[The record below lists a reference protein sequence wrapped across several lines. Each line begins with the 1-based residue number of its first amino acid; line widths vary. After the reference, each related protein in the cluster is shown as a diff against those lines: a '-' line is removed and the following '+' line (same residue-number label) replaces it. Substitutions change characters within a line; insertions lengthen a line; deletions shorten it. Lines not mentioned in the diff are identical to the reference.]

1 MSEDVVAWVTSKHP
15 SNGAIH
21 FCFSSP
27 VISTAQK
34 IHQEGDIY
42 TGMCFTNLI
51 YRISHFFSFK
61 RIISNCS
68 RGSF

>member
-1 MSEDVVAWVTSKHP
+1 MSEDVVAWDSSKHP

-21 FCFSSP
+21 FWFSPP

-42 TGMCFTNLI
+42 TGMCFSNI
-51 YRISHFFSFK
+51 YRISHTEFP
-61 RIISNCS
+61 ISS
-68 RGSF
+68 VLHK